1 MTRELI
7 EKDAARRIISSPR
20 SKEQMLRILEN
31 LPPVKADPIK
41 HGQWLSVKVMDDEAD
56 FGETD
61 GAECSACGYTTINEY
76 WAKTYYHYC
85 PNCGAKMDEVK
96 NG

>member
-31 LPPVKADPIK
+31 LPPVKAEPK
-41 HGQWLSVKVMDDEAD
+41 HGEWVLNERGVYQC
-56 FGETD
+56 
-61 GAECSACGYTTINEY
+61 ECGFIPTMEEKI
-76 WAKTYYHYC
+76 YYNYC
-85 PNCGAKMDEVK
+85 PNCGADMREVEE
-96 NG
+96 

>member
-1 MTRELI
+1 MTNGERFKDLFDLYVTEVWAMP
-7 EKDAARRIISSPR
+7 EKDF
-20 SKEQMLRILEN
+20 LEWLN
-31 LPPVKADPIK
+31 TLTTATEPVK

-61 GAECSACGYTTINEY
+61 GAECSVCGYSTNSEY

-85 PNCGAKMDEVK
+85 PNCGAKMDEVEE
-96 NG
+96 